1 MKSHALDEAAVNKCI
16 ADSYQNPGGVNKMLH
31 QEIVDRADYGVLKL
45 PEAVVNGVVL
55 RGQTGYGATLELNV
69 AQAICNGFTQRPGA
83 CDDIIT
89 PEGTLGQQGNAKVTF
104 KATLGFVDDFG
115 GGPLTTQS
123 LSETIVNRLRSTLA
137 LKLGVDP
144 QVIQIGSP
152 DQKTSK
158 PDAVLLPIQV
168 NNLKC
173 SDDGS
178 SKSTKVVDSLKG
190 IATCQAEATSDA
202 QVEDEVVV
210 GEKFY
215 FHTASQH
222 GSTNRQV
229 VSTVTEMESDESLCV
244 INKKDASEVSGVPWW
259 GVMLLAL
266 FCSGLVFGT
275 AFVYWRNK
283 HKQQMRDEVKAIL
296 AEYMPL
302 DDVPS
307 GDQEDDNTRMLEGG
321 GGSSSICHWT
331 MCHPVIKKMIIREC
345 WRVVVEAAVWKWV
358 EEFKSFSWIV
368 LFCGGVVMRSKWDGR
383 VR

>member
-1 MKSHALDEAAVNKCI
+1 MVDGESFAACADGIMMAHALDTVAVTKCME
-16 ADSYQNPGGVNKMLH
+16 DSWVSPEGKDSLDKLPNALLK
-31 QEIVDRADYGVLKL
+31 QEISDAKDYGVLKL
-45 PEAVVNGVVL
+45 PEAVVNGVIL

-69 AQAICNGFTQRPGA
+69 AQAICNGFTQRPEA

-244 INKKDASEVSGVPWW
+244 INKKDASEISGVPWW

-321 GGSSSICHWT
+321 GGSSS
-331 MCHPVIKKMIIREC
+331 MEM
-345 WRVVVEAAVWKWV
+345 
-358 EEFKSFSWIV
+358 
-368 LFCGGVVMRSKWDGR
+368 GGRI
-383 VR
+383 